1 MANTVTGPTN
11 QLDGEK
17 KLIVYCSVL
26 SDGSASSTTLVDVS
40 ALNTSTLNGN
50 SCAHV
55 SLNRIWYTC
64 TGAPDA
70 PASLDW
76 DATTNVTFLTLAYDN
91 TFDFSSIGGLVNTEA
106 SGYTGDVLL
115 VIPSTADA
123 GNEYTV
129 WCEFNKYYEA
139 PNN

>member
-1 MANTVTGPTN
+1 MANTVTGPTK

-40 ALNTSTLNGN
+40 GLNTSTLSGAA
-50 SCAHV
+50 CAHA
-55 SLNRIWYTC
+55 SLNKVWYSVGGGT
-64 TGAPDA
+64 DA

-76 DATTNVTFLTLAYDN
+76 DADTDVTFLTLSYDN
-91 TFDFSSIGGLVNTEA
+91 SFDFSEIGGLKNTA
-106 SGYTGDVLL
+106 ATGYSGDVLL
-115 VIPSTADA
+115 VIPSTSDA

-129 WCEFNKYYEA
+129 WCEFLKYYEA
-139 PNN
+139 PGS

>member
-1 MANTVTGPTN
+1 MANTVTGPTI
-11 QLDGEK
+11 QYDYDK

-40 ALNTSTLNGN
+40 ALTANNGKA
-50 SCAHV
+50 CAHV
-55 SLNRIWYTC
+55 ALSKIWYTAGGG
-64 TGAPDA
+64 TDA

-76 DATTNVTFLTLAYDN
+76 DADTNVTFLTLSYDN
-91 TFDFSSIGGLVNTEA
+91 MFDFSSIGGLINTKA
-106 SGYTGDVLL
+106 TGYSGDVLF
-115 VIPSTADA
+115 VIPSTSDA

-129 WCEFNKYYEA
+129 WCEFIKYYEA

>member
-1 MANTVTGPTN
+1 MANSVTGPTN
-11 QLDGEK
+11 QDDGER
-17 KLIVYCSVL
+17 KLIVYCSVY

-40 ALNTSTLNGN
+40 ALNTSTLNGE

-55 SLNRIWYTC
+55 SLNRIWYTVGGG
-64 TGAPDA
+64 TDA

-76 DATTNVTFLTLAYDN
+76 DATTDVTFLTMSYDN
-91 TFDFSSIGGLVNTEA
+91 TFDFSTIGGLQNTAA
-106 SGYTGDVLL
+106 SGYSGDVLF

-129 WCEFNKYYEA
+129 WGEFLKYYEA
-139 PNN
+139 PGS

>member
-1 MANTVTGPTN
+1 MANTVTGPTI
-11 QLDGEK
+11 QYDYDK

-40 ALNTSTLNGN
+40 ALTKNNAK

-55 SLNRIWYTC
+55 ALSKIWYTVGGG
-64 TGAPDA
+64 TDA

-76 DATTNVTFLTLAYDN
+76 DADTNVTFLTLSYDN
-91 TFDFSSIGGLVNTEA
+91 MFDFSSIGGLVNTEA
-106 SGYTGDVLL
+106 TGYSGDVLF
-115 VIPSTADA
+115 VIPSTSDA

-129 WCEFNKYYEA
+129 WCEFIKYYEA

>member
-11 QLDGEK
+11 QDDGERR
-17 KLIVYCSVL
+17 LIVYCSVY

-40 ALNTSTLNGN
+40 ALNTSTLNGE

-55 SLNRIWYTC
+55 SLNRIWYTVGGG
-64 TGAPDA
+64 TDA

-76 DATTNVTFLTLAYDN
+76 DATTDVTFLTMSYDN
-91 TFDFSSIGGLVNTEA
+91 AFDFSTIGGLQNTAA

-115 VIPSTADA
+115 VVPSTSDA

-129 WCEFNKYYEA
+129 WCEFLKYYEA
-139 PNN
+139 PGS

>member
-11 QLDGEK
+11 QFDGDK

-26 SDGSASSTTLVDVS
+26 SDGSASSTTLADVS
-40 ALNTSTLNGN
+40 ALGTNPEGE

-55 SLNRIWYTC
+55 ALNKIWYSV

-76 DATTNVTFLTLAYDN
+76 VATTDVTFLTLGYDN
-91 TFDFSSIGGLVNTEA
+91 TFDFSSFGGLKNTEA
-106 SGYTGDVLL
+106 SGYTGDVKL
-115 VIPSTADA
+115 VIPSTSDA

-129 WCEFNKYYEA
+129 WAEFLKYYEA
-139 PNN
+139 QGS

>member
-1 MANTVTGPTN
+1 MANTVTGPTI
-11 QLDGEK
+11 QYDYDK
-17 KLIVYCSVL
+17 KLVVYCSVL

-40 ALNTSTLNGN
+40 ALTKNNGK

-55 SLNRIWYTC
+55 ALNKIWYTVGGG
-64 TGAPDA
+64 TDA

-76 DATTNVTFLTLAYDN
+76 DADTNVTFLTLSYDN
-91 TFDFSSIGGLVNTEA
+91 MFDFSSIGGLVNTEA
-106 SGYTGDVLL
+106 TGYSGDVLF
-115 VIPSTADA
+115 VIPSTSDA

-129 WCEFNKYYEA
+129 WCEFIKYYEA

>member
-11 QLDGEK
+11 QDDGEK
-17 KLIVYCSVL
+17 KLIVYCSVY
-26 SDGSASSTTLVDVS
+26 SDGNASSTTLVDVS
-40 ALNTSTLNGN
+40 ALNTSTLNGE

-55 SLNRIWYTC
+55 SLNRVWYTVGGG
-64 TGAPDA
+64 TDA

-76 DATTNVTFLTLAYDN
+76 DATTNVTFLTLSYDN
-91 TFDFSSIGGLVNTEA
+91 AFDFSTIGGLQNTAA
-106 SGYTGDVLL
+106 SGYTGDVLF

-129 WCEFNKYYEA
+129 WCEFLKYYEA
-139 PNN
+139 PGS

>member
-1 MANTVTGPTN
+1 MANTVTGPTT
-11 QLDGEK
+11 QSDGFR
-17 KLIVYCSVL
+17 KLIVYCSVY

-40 ALNTSTLNGN
+40 GLNTSPQGKA
-50 SCAHV
+50 CGHV
-55 SLNRIWYTC
+55 ALNRIWYSVGGGT
-64 TGAPDA
+64 DA

-76 DATTNVTFLTLAYDN
+76 DATTDVTFLTLAYDN
-91 TFDFSSIGGLVNTEA
+91 DFDFSTIGGLVNTEA
-106 SGYTGDVLL
+106 SGYSGDVLL

-129 WCEFNKYYEA
+129 WCEFLKYYET

>member
-1 MANTVTGPTN
+1 MADTVTGPTN
-11 QLDGEK
+11 QYDYDK

-40 ALNTSTLNGN
+40 ALTKNNTK

-55 SLNRIWYTC
+55 ALNKIWYTVGGG
-64 TGAPDA
+64 TDA

-76 DATTNVTFLTLAYDN
+76 DADTNVTFLTLSYDN
-91 TFDFSSIGGLVNTEA
+91 MFDFSSIGGLVNTEA
-106 SGYTGDVLL
+106 TGYSGDVLF
-115 VIPSTADA
+115 VIPSTSDA

-129 WCEFNKYYEA
+129 WCEFIKYYEA

>member
-1 MANTVTGPTN
+1 MANTVTGPTI
-11 QLDGEK
+11 QYDYDK

-40 ALNTSTLNGN
+40 ALTANNGKA
-50 SCAHV
+50 CAHV
-55 SLNRIWYTC
+55 ALSKIWYTAGGG
-64 TGAPDA
+64 TDA

-76 DATTNVTFLTLAYDN
+76 DADTNVTFLTLSYDN
-91 TFDFSSIGGLVNTEA
+91 MFDFSSIGGLVNTEA
-106 SGYTGDVLL
+106 TGYSGDVLF
-115 VIPSTADA
+115 VIPSTSDA

-129 WCEFNKYYEA
+129 WCEFIKYYEA

>member
-1 MANTVTGPTN
+1 MADSVTGPTI
-11 QLDGEK
+11 QYDYDK
-17 KLIVYCSVL
+17 KLVTYCTVY
-26 SDGSASSTTLVDVS
+26 SDGTGSSTTLVDVS
-40 ALNTSTLNGN
+40 ALNQSANKETCTHVALNK
-50 SCAHV
+50 
-55 SLNRIWYTC
+55 IWYTC
-64 TGAPDA
+64 SGAPDA

-76 DATTNVTFLTLAYDN
+76 DAPTNVTFLTLAYDN

>member
-1 MANTVTGPTN
+1 MPNTVTGPTN
-11 QLDGEK
+11 QDDGEK

-26 SDGSASSTTLVDVS
+26 SDGSASSSTLVDVS
-40 ALNTSTLNGN
+40 ALNTSTLNGE

-55 SLNRIWYTC
+55 SLNRIWYTIGGG
-64 TGAPDA
+64 TDA

-76 DATTNVTFLTLAYDN
+76 DASTDVTFLTMSYDN
-91 TFDFSSIGGLVNTEA
+91 AFDFSTIGGLQNTAA
-106 SGYTGDVLL
+106 SGYTGDVLF

-129 WCEFNKYYEA
+129 WCEFLKYYEA
-139 PNN
+139 PGS

>member
-11 QLDGEK
+11 QFDIER
-17 KLIVYCSVL
+17 KLIVYASVL

-40 ALNTSTLNGN
+40 ALNTSISTGE

-55 SLNRIWYTC
+55 SLNKIWYTVS
-64 TGAPDA
+64 GAPDA

-76 DATTNVTFLTLAYDN
+76 DATTDVTFLTLAYDN
-91 TFDFSSIGGLVNTEA
+91 SFDFSTFGGLKNTSA
-106 SGYTGDVLL
+106 SGYTGDVVF
-115 VIPSTADA
+115 VIPSTSDA

-129 WCEFNKYYEA
+129 WCEFLKYYEA
-139 PNN
+139 PGS

>member
-11 QLDGEK
+11 QFDIER
-17 KLIVYCSVL
+17 KLIVYCSVY

-40 ALNTSTLNGN
+40 ALNTSTLNGE
-50 SCAHV
+50 SCSHV
-55 SLNRIWYTC
+55 ALNRIWYSVSDV
-64 TGAPDA
+64 GAA

-76 DATTNVTFLTLAYDN
+76 DATTDVTFLTLGYDN
-91 TFDFSSIGGLVNTEA
+91 SFDFSSFGGLKNTSA
-106 SGYTGDVLL
+106 SGYSGDVLF

-129 WCEFNKYYEA
+129 WCEFLKYYEA
-139 PNN
+139 PGS

>member
-11 QLDGEK
+11 QDDGEK
-17 KLIVYCSVL
+17 KLIVYCSVY

-40 ALNTSTLNGN
+40 ALNTATLNGE

-55 SLNRIWYTC
+55 SLNRIWYTIGGG
-64 TGAPDA
+64 TDA

-76 DATTNVTFLTLAYDN
+76 DATSDVTFLTMSYDN
-91 TFDFSSIGGLVNTEA
+91 AFDFSTIGGLQNTAA
-106 SGYTGDVLL
+106 SGYTGDVLF
-115 VIPSTADA
+115 VVPSTSDA

-129 WCEFNKYYEA
+129 WCEFLKYYEA
-139 PNN
+139 PGS

>member
-11 QLDGEK
+11 QFDIER

-40 ALNTSTLNGN
+40 GLNTSTLNGG

-55 SLNRIWYTC
+55 SLNRIWYTVS
-64 TGAPDA
+64 GAPDA

-76 DATTNVTFLTLAYDN
+76 DATTDVTFLTMSYDN
-91 TFDFSSIGGLVNTEA
+91 SFDFRTIGGLQNTAA
-106 SGYTGDVLL
+106 SGYTGDVLF
-115 VIPSTADA
+115 VVPSTSDA

-129 WCEFNKYYEA
+129 WCEFLKYYEA
-139 PNN
+139 PGS

>member
-1 MANTVTGPTN
+1 MANTVTGPTI
-11 QLDGEK
+11 QYDYDK

-40 ALNTSTLNGN
+40 ALTTNNAK

-55 SLNRIWYTC
+55 ALSKIWYTAGGG
-64 TGAPDA
+64 TDA

-76 DATTNVTFLTLAYDN
+76 DADTNVTFLTLSYDN
-91 TFDFSSIGGLVNTEA
+91 MFDFSSIGGLVNTEA
-106 SGYTGDVLL
+106 TGYSGDVLF
-115 VIPSTADA
+115 VIPSTSDA

-129 WCEFNKYYEA
+129 WCEFIKYYEA

>member
-40 ALNTSTLNGN
+40 ALNSSTLNGN

-55 SLNRIWYTC
+55 SLNKIWYTC

-76 DATTNVTFLTLAYDN
+76 DATTDVTFLTLGYDN
-91 TFDFSSIGGLVNTEA
+91 SFDFSDIGGLKNTAA
-106 SGYTGDVLL
+106 SGYSGDVLL
-115 VIPSTADA
+115 VIPSTSDA

-129 WCEFNKYYEA
+129 WCEFLKYYEA
-139 PNN
+139 PGS

>member
-1 MANTVTGPTN
+1 MANTVTGPTI
-11 QLDGEK
+11 QYDYDK

-40 ALNTSTLNGN
+40 ALTKNNGKA
-50 SCAHV
+50 CANV
-55 SLNRIWYTC
+55 ALSKIWYTAGGG
-64 TGAPDA
+64 TDA

-76 DATTNVTFLTLAYDN
+76 DADTNVTFLTLSYDN
-91 TFDFSSIGGLVNTEA
+91 MFDFSSIGGLVNTEA
-106 SGYTGDVLL
+106 TGYSGDVLF
-115 VIPSTADA
+115 VIPSTSDA

-129 WCEFNKYYEA
+129 WCEFIKYYEA